1 MLSAFENWWYSRPSY
16 RDSDKAASEEAWNA
30 AIEFQK
36 ELQRKHDQ
44 ELINILVPGP
54 IKGTR

>member
-1 MLSAFENWWYSRPSY
+1 MRTPFENWWCSRPSY

-36 ELQRKHDQ
+36 EQQRKADQ
-44 ELINILVPGP
+44 ELINILVPDP